1 MPLSKEV
8 TLARL
13 SDQSRGRLGSR
24 FPLYPM
30 NDGDFRTTV
39 PAEWEE
45 GPAEAT
51 IHIEPMASTFM
62 SSRDATTTA
71 GREPECRHP
80 WNLPLPSVT
89 VPAQY
94 QVDGMRLIHHV
105 EDVGG
110 VCEEERVAAVDY
122 LRRQS
127 HGSTARLQR
136 VARVIQRSSR

>member
-1 MPLSKEV
+1 
-8 TLARL
+8 
-13 SDQSRGRLGSR
+13 
-24 FPLYPM
+24 M

-51 IHIEPMASTFM
+51 IHIESMAMVGTTPAIRSKSMASTFM

-71 GREPECRHP
+71 GGEPECRDP

-94 QVDGMRLIHHV
+94 QVDGMRLVHHV
-105 EDVGG
+105 EDIGG
-110 VCEEERVAAVDY
+110 MGEE
-122 LRRQS
+122 
-127 HGSTARLQR
+127 
-136 VARVIQRSSR
+136 

>member
-1 MPLSKEV
+1 
-8 TLARL
+8 
-13 SDQSRGRLGSR
+13 
-24 FPLYPM
+24 M

-71 GREPECRHP
+71 GGEPECRDP

-94 QVDGMRLIHHV
+94 QVDGMRLVVIGAGPAGLAAALGALHGRGLTHKDLTPDHV
-105 EDVGG
+105 MIDEATGEVL
-110 VCEEERVAAVDY
+110 AASCTGTY
-122 LRRQS
+122 Q
-127 HGSTARLQR
+127 
-136 VARVIQRSSR
+136 

>member
-1 MPLSKEV
+1 
-8 TLARL
+8 
-13 SDQSRGRLGSR
+13 
-24 FPLYPM
+24 M

-71 GREPECRHP
+71 GGEPECRHP

-89 VPAQY
+89 VPTQY
-94 QVDGMRLIHHV
+94 QVDGMRLVHHV
-105 EDVGG
+105 EDIGG
-110 VCEEERVAAVDY
+110 MSEE
-122 LRRQS
+122 
-127 HGSTARLQR
+127 
-136 VARVIQRSSR
+136 

>member
-1 MPLSKEV
+1 
-8 TLARL
+8 
-13 SDQSRGRLGSR
+13 
-24 FPLYPM
+24 M

-94 QVDGMRLIHHV
+94 QVDGMRLVHHV
-105 EDVGG
+105 EDIGG
-110 VCEEERVAAVDY
+110 MSEE
-122 LRRQS
+122 
-127 HGSTARLQR
+127 
-136 VARVIQRSSR
+136 

>member
-1 MPLSKEV
+1 MH
-8 TLARL
+8 
-13 SDQSRGRLGSR
+13 
-24 FPLYPM
+24 
-30 NDGDFRTTV
+30 DGDFRATV

-71 GREPECRHP
+71 GGEPECRHP

-94 QVDGMRLIHHV
+94 QVDGMRLVHHV
-105 EDVGG
+105 EDIGG
-110 VCEEERVAAVDY
+110 MSEE
-122 LRRQS
+122 
-127 HGSTARLQR
+127 
-136 VARVIQRSSR
+136 